1 MSKRKIDTLGGISS
15 SNDSKKAKRNFSR
28 SIEPKKAPNLLV
40 DSDSESSSKDESD
53 FGGAPL
59 EEESF
64 KVNEEYAKRFEH
76 NKKREELHRCRS
88 TGVLFALHTLLTS
101 SVEEK
106 YQKKPK
112 HSNGQYG
119 DKYDED
125 EDSSSDEDEDDE
137 GFLATEALDA
147 QISATLQAI
156 RNKDP
161 RVYDEKVTFYAS
173 IEEEDGERP
182 PQKETKPMYLQ
193 DYHRENL
200 LNGYV
205 GTEENEEVPVLRTF
219 AQEQDELKKTIVKE
233 MHAAANGDRSSSE
246 DEDGD
251 EDDGFLVPKTK
262 PLLSKDGIHPSK
274 VAKVEVDV
282 TVADKDPETFLSN
295 FMAARA
301 WVPTDGARFQPLESD
316 DDDEEERAEKFEA
329 AYNLR
334 FEDPQGSNE
343 ILRSYARDVVA
354 ARSVRREEP
363 KGRKK
368 QRNTEHERKEA
379 EKRQREEERA
389 RLRRLK
395 IEEMEE
401 KLQKIKKAAG
411 LRGQTLKDEEW
422 VKFLDEGWNDNT
434 WEAEMNRR
442 FGDDY
447 YAQQEAGSEQDSEPE
462 KADGSFKKKKLKK
475 PKWDDDI
482 DITDIIPEFED
493 EEASS
498 KKPVFTLSDS
508 ESEDD
513 EDEPSSA
520 ARKSKSSKE
529 RKQDKLAKK
538 KAARLE
544 HKKIEELVDSQL
556 DLDDAILPNNS
567 KQPSLFRYRETSP
580 TSFGLTARDILMAP
594 DASLNQFA
602 GLKKMATFRDA
613 EKKRKDKRKLG
624 KKARLRE
631 WRRETFGNEDG
642 PEIIFGGE
650 ARETAVENDGLNL
663 LEGKGK
669 RKRSKK
675 KRNQGST

>member
-1 MSKRKIDTLGGISS
+1 
-15 SNDSKKAKRNFSR
+15 
-28 SIEPKKAPNLLV
+28 
-40 DSDSESSSKDESD
+40 
-53 FGGAPL
+53 
-59 EEESF
+59 
-64 KVNEEYAKRFEH
+64 
-76 NKKREELHRCRS
+76 
-88 TGVLFALHTLLTS
+88 
-101 SVEEK
+101 VEEK
-106 YQKKPK
+106 YQKEPK

-119 DKYDED
+119 DKYDDD

-161 RVYDEKVTFYAS
+161 RVYDEKVTFYAP
-173 IEEEDGERP
+173 IEEEEDGEGA
-182 PQKETKPMYLQ
+182 PQKEAKPMYLQ

-200 LNGYV
+200 LNGYI
-205 GTEENEEVPVLRTF
+205 GAEENEEVPALRTF
-219 AQEQDELKKTIVKE
+219 AQEQDELKKTIIKE
-233 MHAAANGDRSSSE
+233 MHAAADEDSSSSE
-246 DEDGD
+246 DGNGD
-251 EDDGFLVPKTK
+251 EDGGFLVPKAK
-262 PLLSKDGIHPSK
+262 PQLSKNGIHPSRA
-274 VAKVEVDV
+274 AKVEVDV
-282 TVADKDPETFLSN
+282 TIADKDPETFLSN

-301 WVPTDGARFQPLESD
+301 WVPTDGARFHPLESD
-316 DDDEEERAEKFEA
+316 DEEEEERAEKFET

-343 ILRSYARDVVA
+343 ILNSYARDVVA

-368 QRNTEHERKEA
+368 QRDAEREKKEA

-422 VKFLDEGWNDNT
+422 IKFLDDGWDDNT

-447 YAQQEAGSEQDSEPE
+447 YAQQEAGSEQDSEAE
-462 KADGSFKKKKLKK
+462 KADGSRKKKKKFKK

-482 DITDIIPEFED
+482 NITDIIPEFED
-493 EEASS
+493 EEALS
-498 KKPVFTLSDS
+498 KEPVFTLSDS
-508 ESEDD
+508 ESENG
-513 EDEPSSA
+513 EDESDLA
-520 ARKSKSSKE
+520 AKKAKSSKE
-529 RKQDKLAKK
+529 RKQEKLAKK

-544 HKKIEELVDSQL
+544 RKKIEELVDNQL
-556 DLDDAILPNNS
+556 DLNDVTLPTKS
-567 KQPSLFRYRETSP
+567 KEPSQFRYRETSP

-642 PEIIFGGE
+642 PEIIIGS
-650 ARETAVENDGLNL
+650 TAAEIAVGTDGLGL
-663 LEGKGK
+663 IEGRRK

-675 KRNQGST
+675 NKDLGSA

>member
-1 MSKRKIDTLGGISS
+1 
-15 SNDSKKAKRNFSR
+15 
-28 SIEPKKAPNLLV
+28 
-40 DSDSESSSKDESD
+40 
-53 FGGAPL
+53 
-59 EEESF
+59 
-64 KVNEEYAKRFEH
+64 
-76 NKKREELHRCRS
+76 
-88 TGVLFALHTLLTS
+88 
-101 SVEEK
+101 VEEK
-106 YQKKPK
+106 YQKEPK
-112 HSNGQYG
+112 HSNGRYG
-119 DKYDED
+119 DKYDDD

-161 RVYDEKVTFYAS
+161 RVYDEKVTFYAP
-173 IEEEDGERP
+173 IQEEEDDEAP
-182 PQKETKPMYLQ
+182 PQKDTKPMYLQ

-200 LNGYV
+200 LNGYI
-205 GTEENEEVPVLRTF
+205 GAEEDEEVPVLRTF
-219 AQEQDELKKTIVKE
+219 AQEQDELKKAIIKE
-233 MHAAANGDRSSSE
+233 MHAAANEDSSE
-246 DEDGD
+246 SEDGD
-251 EDDGFLVPKTK
+251 DDKDGGFLVPKAK
-262 PLLSKDGIHPSK
+262 LQLSKDEIHPSR

-282 TVADKDPETFLSN
+282 TIADKDPETFLSN

-316 DDDEEERAEKFEA
+316 NEEEEERAEKFEA

-368 QRNTEHERKEA
+368 QREAEREKKEA

-422 VKFLDEGWNDNT
+422 VKFLDEGWDDST
-434 WEAEMNRR
+434 WEAEMNKR

-447 YAQQEAGSEQDSEPE
+447 YAQQEAESEQDSETE
-462 KADGSFKKKKLKK
+462 KIDGSLKKKKKKLKK
-475 PKWDDDI
+475 PKWDDEI
-482 DITDIIPEFED
+482 DITDIIPKFED
-493 EEASS
+493 EEALR
-498 KKPVFTLSDS
+498 KKPIFTLSDS
-508 ESEDD
+508 ESEND
-513 EDEPSSA
+513 EDESGSA

-538 KAARLE
+538 RAAKLE
-544 HKKIEELVDSQL
+544 RKKIEELVDNQL
-556 DLDDAILPNNS
+556 DFNDAILPKTP
-567 KQPSLFRYRETSP
+567 KQPSIFRYRETSP

-613 EKKRKDKRKLG
+613 EKKRRDKRKLG

-631 WRRETFGNEDG
+631 WRRETFGNENG
-642 PEIIFGGE
+642 PEIIIGE
-650 ARETAVENDGLNL
+650 TVTDIAVGNDGPNL
-663 LEGKGK
+663 VEGKRK

-675 KRNQGST
+675 NKVQGST